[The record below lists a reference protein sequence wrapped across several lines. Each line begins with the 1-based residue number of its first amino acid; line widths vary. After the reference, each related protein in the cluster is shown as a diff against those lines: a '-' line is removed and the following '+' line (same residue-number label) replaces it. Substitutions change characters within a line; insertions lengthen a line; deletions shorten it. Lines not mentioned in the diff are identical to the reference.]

1 MEKNNRKRKSYRNH
15 KFNESLCQ
23 EPFDLIS
30 ITRNFERPL
39 TKILK
44 NIKNQEQRLLNGKL
58 RNLFGR
64 WRKKIGNKNIK
75 TLKTNLIYKTKNSR
89 KGPDVNF
96 PKGINILTKL
106 YRKPNDILDAYTK
119 KVEQISKLKG
129 ANNLVKLRRII
140 KHNEEE
146 PRAKAFHIWA
156 NQVKVMQFRDKDME
170 KACIMIG
177 NTLGKNYKS

>member
-1 MEKNNRKRKSYRNH
+1 MGKDYRPIILD
-15 KFNESLCQ
+15 KLTQLCQ

-30 ITRNFERPL
+30 IERPL

-44 NIKNQEQRLLNGKL
+44 NIKNQEQRLLNDIL

-64 WRKKIGNKNIK
+64 WRKKIGDKNIK
-75 TLKTNLIYKTKNSR
+75 ELKTNLIYKTKNSCI
-89 KGPDVNF
+89 GLDVNF

-129 ANNLVKLRRII
+129 SNNLVKLRFII
-140 KHNEEE
+140 KHNKEE
-146 PRAKAFHIWA
+146 PRAKTFHRWA
-156 NQVKVMQFRDKDME
+156 NQVKPMQSRDKDVE
-170 KACIMIG
+170 KARIVIG
-177 NTLGKNYKS
+177 NTLRNNDKS

>member
-44 NIKNQEQRLLNGKL
+44 NIKNQEKRLLNGKL

-64 WRKKIGNKNIK
+64 WRKKMGDKNIK
-75 TLKTNLIYKTKNSR
+75 ELKTNLIYKTKNNLEH
-89 KGPDVNF
+89 NF
-96 PKGINILTKL
+96 RIKILTK
-106 YRKPNDILDAYTK
+106 YIHY
-119 KVEQISKLKG
+119 
-129 ANNLVKLRRII
+129 II
-140 KHNEEE
+140 
-146 PRAKAFHIWA
+146 
-156 NQVKVMQFRDKDME
+156 VKVSVLIFPKV
-170 KACIMIG
+170 
-177 NTLGKNYKS
+177 